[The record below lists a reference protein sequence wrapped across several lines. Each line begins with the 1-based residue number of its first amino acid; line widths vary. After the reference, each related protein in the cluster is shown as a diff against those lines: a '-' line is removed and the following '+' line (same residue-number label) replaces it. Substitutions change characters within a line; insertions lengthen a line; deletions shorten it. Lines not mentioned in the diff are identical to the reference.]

1 MIVKGT
7 RFVKDLFDEFFQTDN
22 DDDTRDH
29 SLETSPEEK
38 KSVKTGYPFIIIFEH
53 LVFIYF

>member
-7 RFVKDLFDEFFQTDN
+7 RIVKDLFDELFQTDN

-29 SLETSPEEK
+29 SLETSPEDK
-38 KSVKTGYPFIIIFEH
+38 NVSKNKLQSRSTGS
-53 LVFIYF
+53 